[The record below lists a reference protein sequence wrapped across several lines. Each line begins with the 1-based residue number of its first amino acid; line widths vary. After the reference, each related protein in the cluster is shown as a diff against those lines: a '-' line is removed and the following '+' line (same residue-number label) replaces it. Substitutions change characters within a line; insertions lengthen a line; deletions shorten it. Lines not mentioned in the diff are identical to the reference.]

1 MGSPNQRIAQPPN
14 HSVILL
20 AVLYAAAM
28 LVLLVFG
35 LNQLWLAYRHAR
47 ADRLRP
53 GPVPEPD
60 ALAVDGPA
68 TAWPTLTVQL
78 PLYNERYVAA
88 RLIDACVRLEYPAGR
103 LELQVLDDS
112 TDETRAVVAERV
124 AHWRRR
130 GVDIVHVCR
139 DDRAG
144 YKAGALA
151 NGLGF
156 ARGDLVA
163 VFDADFVPP
172 ADFLL
177 RTVPYFFEA
186 SDDLAESG
194 IGLVQARWSH
204 LNVGSMLTLAQSAL
218 LDAHFVIEQG
228 VRHETNCFMN
238 FNGTA
243 GVWRRACIDA
253 AGGWQADTLTE
264 DLDLSYRAQLAGW
277 RFRFVGDL
285 GVPAELP
292 ASVAAWRQQQFRWT
306 KGTAETARK
315 MLGRLWR
322 ARLPLR
328 VKLEGT
334 LHLTGFVVFP
344 AILTAAVLHAPLL
357 TAHAL
362 GAGVSDAYL
371 GAMGLGLFAFAGMIL
386 AHLFAQRALY
396 ADWPRRMLL
405 FPWFLAASMGLALSN
420 TKGAAEALLRR
431 RSPFIRTPKL
441 SASVRP
447 WGNDYGSSERS
458 ALTWMEGTLTLYCAA
473 GFVALVV
480 SGEWGAV
487 PFQLMFTVGFG
498 FVCVHDAVQQRR
510 ARAKGRTL
518 RPSDS
523 PLSLSARP
531 APPPRA

>member
-1 MGSPNQRIAQPPN
+1 MTT
-14 HSVILL
+14 L

-28 LVLLVFG
+28 MVLLVFG
-35 LNQLWLAYRHAR
+35 LNQLWLAYRYAWADGLR
-47 ADRLRP
+47 A
-53 GPVPEPD
+53 GPVPEYD
-60 ALAVDGPA
+60 ALPA
-68 TAWPTLTVQL
+68 STGEAAWPVLTVQL

-88 RLIDACVRLEYPAGR
+88 RLIDACVRLDYPAGR

-112 TDETRAVVAERV
+112 TDETCAVVAERV
-124 AHWRRR
+124 AHWQRR

-177 RTVPYFFEA
+177 RTVPYFA
-186 SDDLAESG
+186 DSG

-204 LNVGSMLTLAQSAL
+204 LNAGSVLTVAQSAL

-228 VRHETNCFMN
+228 VRNETACFMN

-243 GVWRRACIDA
+243 GVWRRACIDD

-315 MLGRLWR
+315 MLGRLWQTPPGR
-322 ARLPLR
+322 TPLPLR

-344 AILTAAVLHAPLL
+344 AILLAAVLHAPLL

-362 GAGVSDAYL
+362 GAGISDAYL
-371 GAMGLGLFAFAGMIL
+371 GVMGFGLFAFAGMTL

-405 FPWFLAASMGLALSN
+405 FPWFLTASMGLALSN

-431 RSPFIRTPKL
+431 RSPFVRTPKL
-441 SASVRP
+441 SASASVLP
-447 WGNDYGSSERS
+447 WGKDYGSPERS
-458 ALTWMEGTLTLYCAA
+458 WLSWLEVGLALYCAA
-473 GFVALVV
+473 GLVALIV
-480 SGEWGAV
+480 SGEWAAA

-498 FVCVHDAVQQRR
+498 FVCVHDPVQQRR
-510 ARAKGRTL
+510 AFAKGRTL
-518 RPSDS
+518 QPSDD
-523 PLSLSARP
+523 SLAPSARQV
-531 APPPRA
+531 PPTRA

>member
-1 MGSPNQRIAQPPN
+1 MT
-14 HSVILL
+14 VL
-20 AVLYAAAM
+20 AVLYALAM
-28 LVLLVFG
+28 GVLLVFG
-35 LNQLWLAYRHAR
+35 LNQLWLAWRHAR

-53 GPVPEPD
+53 GRVPEDGVFAPPAEAD
-60 ALAVDGPA
+60 A
-68 TAWPTLTVQL
+68 AWPTVTVQL

-88 RLIDACVRLEYPAGR
+88 RLIDACARLDYPAGR
-103 LELQVLDDS
+103 LEVQVLDDS

-124 AHWRRR
+124 AHWQRR
-130 GVDIVHVCR
+130 GLDIVHVCR

-151 NGLGF
+151 GGLGF

-172 ADFLL
+172 RDFLQQ
-177 RTVPYFFEA
+177 TVPHFADE
-186 SDDLAESG
+186 G
-194 IGLVQARWSH
+194 VGLVQARWSH
-204 LNVGSMLTLAQSAL
+204 LNADASLLTLAQSAL
-218 LDAHFVIEQG
+218 LDAHFVIEQA
-228 VRHETNCFMN
+228 VRHEAGCFMN

-315 MLGRLWR
+315 VLLRVWR

-344 AILTAAVLHAPLL
+344 AILLAAVLHAPLL

-371 GAMGLGLFAFAGMIL
+371 GAMGLGLFAFAGMTL

-396 ADWPRRMLL
+396 ARWPHRMLL

-431 RSPFIRTPKL
+431 RSPFVRTPKGE
-441 SASVRP
+441 ASGTGYAASDGAWLR
-447 WGNDYGSSERS
+447 WAEA
-458 ALTWMEGTLTLYCAA
+458 ALALYCAA
-473 GFVALVV
+473 GLVALVA
-480 SGEWGAV
+480 SGAWAAV
-487 PFQLMFTVGFG
+487 PFQLLFTVAFG
-498 FVCVHDAVQQRR
+498 FVCVRDPLRKRR
-510 ARAKGRTL
+510 EAAARRTL
-518 RPSDS
+518 EPS
-523 PLSLSARP
+523 PAGLPFAARQ
-531 APPPRA
+531 APPPHA

>member
-1 MGSPNQRIAQPPN
+1 MT
-14 HSVILL
+14 LL
-20 AVLYAAAM
+20 AVLYAASM

-53 GPVPEPD
+53 GPVPEPGD
-60 ALAVDGPA
+60 LPEVGPMG
-68 TAWPTLTVQL
+68 WPTLTVQL

-124 AHWRRR
+124 AHWRQR

-172 ADFLL
+172 EDFLL
-177 RTVPYFFEA
+177 RTVQYFA
-186 SDDLAESG
+186 DPG

-204 LNVGSMLTLAQSAL
+204 LNAGSVLTVAQSAL

-228 VRHETNCFMN
+228 VRNETECFMN

-322 ARLPLR
+322 TAPGQRPLPLR

-344 AILTAAVLHAPLL
+344 AILLAAVLHAPLL

-362 GAGVSDAYL
+362 GAGISDAYL
-371 GAMGLGLFAFAGMIL
+371 GVMGFGLFAFAGMTL

-405 FPWFLAASMGLALSN
+405 FPWFLTASMGLALSN

-431 RSPFIRTPKL
+431 RSPFVRTPKL
-441 SASVRP
+441 STAVPNVSMPGASGLP
-447 WGNDYGSSERS
+447 WAKDYGSPERS
-458 ALTWMEGTLTLYCAA
+458 LLSWLEAGLALYCAA
-473 GFVALVV
+473 GLVALVA
-480 SGEWGAV
+480 SGEWVAA

-498 FVCVHDAVQQRR
+498 FVCVHDAVQKRR
-510 ARAKGRTL
+510 AFAKGRTL
-518 RPSDS
+518 QPSDD
-523 PLSLSARP
+523 PLASSARQV
-531 APPPRA
+531 PPPRA

>member
-1 MGSPNQRIAQPPN
+1 ML
-14 HSVILL
+14 LL
-20 AVLYAAAM
+20 AVLYALAM
-28 LVLLVFG
+28 VVLLTFG
-35 LNQLWLAYRHAR
+35 LNQLWLAWRHAR
-47 ADRLRP
+47 ADRLRL
-53 GPVPEPD
+53 GRVPEPEFTPD
-60 ALAVDGPA
+60 LPRGE
-68 TAWPTLTVQL
+68 TWPTVTVQL

-88 RLIDACVRLEYPAGR
+88 RLIDACVQLEYPAGR
-103 LELQVLDDS
+103 LEFQVLDDS

-139 DDRAG
+139 PDRTG

-172 ADFLL
+172 PDFLL
-177 RTVPYFFEA
+177 QTVPHF
-186 SDDLAESG
+186 DDAR

-204 LNVGSMLTLAQSAL
+204 LNADSPLTVAQSAL

-228 VRHETNCFMN
+228 VRHEADCFMN

-243 GVWRRACIDA
+243 GVWRRACIED

-277 RFRFVGDL
+277 RFRFVGDV

-334 LHLTGFVVFP
+334 FHLTGFVVFP
-344 AILTAAVLHAPLL
+344 AILLAAGLHAPLL

-371 GAMGLGLFAFAGMIL
+371 GVMGFGLFAFAGMTL

-396 ADWPRRMLL
+396 ARWPRRMLL

-431 RSPFIRTPKL
+431 RSPFVRTPK
-441 SASVRP
+441 
-447 WGNDYGSSERS
+447 GEGSSVGSGYAARDGVWLGRAEA
-458 ALTWMEGTLTLYCAA
+458 ALALYCAA
-473 GFVALVV
+473 GLVALVL
-480 SGEWGAV
+480 SGEWAAV
-487 PFQLMFTVGFG
+487 PFQLLFTVAFG
-498 FVCVHDAVQQRR
+498 FVCTYDGVKKRR
-510 ARAKGRTL
+510 EGAARRTL
-518 RPSDS
+518 PSDS
-523 PLSLSARP
+523 PLPLSTR
-531 APPPRA
+531 

>member
-1 MGSPNQRIAQPPN
+1 MDE
-14 HSVILL
+14 V
-20 AVLYAAAM
+20 
-28 LVLLVFG
+28 
-35 LNQLWLAYRHAR
+35 
-47 ADRLRP
+47 
-53 GPVPEPD
+53 
-60 ALAVDGPA
+60 
-68 TAWPTLTVQL
+68 AWPTLTVQL

-88 RLIDACVRLEYPAGR
+88 RLIDACVQLEYPAGR

-112 TDETRAVVAERV
+112 TDETCAVVAERV
-124 AHWRRR
+124 AHWQRR

-139 DDRAG
+139 DDRTG

-177 RTVPYFFEA
+177 QMVPYFA
-186 SDDLAESG
+186 DAG

-204 LNVGSMLTLAQSAL
+204 LNAGSVLTVAQSAL

-228 VRHETNCFMN
+228 VRNETECFMN

-243 GVWRRACIDA
+243 GVWRRACIDD
-253 AGGWQADTLTE
+253 AGGWKADTLTE

-277 RFRFVGDL
+277 RFRFVNDL

-322 ARLPLR
+322 APLPMR

-344 AILTAAVLHAPLL
+344 AILLAAVLHAPLL

-362 GAGVSDAYL
+362 GAGISDAYL
-371 GAMGLGLFAFAGMIL
+371 GVMGFGLFAFAGVTL

-405 FPWFLAASMGLALSN
+405 FPWFLTASMGLALSN

-431 RSPFIRTPKL
+431 RSPFVRTPKL
-441 SASVRP
+441 SASVLP
-447 WGNDYGSSERS
+447 WGKVYSTPERS
-458 ALTWMEGTLTLYCAA
+458 LVGWLEAGLALYCAA
-473 GFVALVV
+473 GLVALIV
-480 SGEWGAV
+480 SGEWVAA

-498 FVCVHDAVQQRR
+498 FVCVHDGLQKRR
-510 ARAKGRTL
+510 ALAKGRTL
-518 RPSDS
+518 QPSDT
-523 PLSLSARP
+523 PLAPSARQ